1 MIRIIG
7 ARKLAALRA
16 EAGRVPGLEHAAA
29 QAEEALQHAVASLER
44 AQAAVAGAAATVARA
59 EAERAPQAA
68 SPSTAPAAEAGPP
81 LSRRAGS
88 ALSAMST
95 QVVPTHG
102 VAYFGPD
109 GDNAGGTPYYP
120 DVYRATCLC
129 GWTQAGDGLSMIL
142 ALAGHNNTAPELELP
157 AHVVTFWAP
166 ESGGPGEAHRAA
178 CLCGWAADGDAE
190 TVIAGIAQHRAGVGR
205 EEVIA

>member
-16 EAGRVPGLEHAAA
+16 EAARVPGLLQAVTQAEEAMQRAIARVEEAGRIAAAA
-29 QAEEALQHAVASLER
+29 QADAGRALQA
-44 AQAAVAGAAATVARA
+44 
-59 EAERAPQAA
+59 
-68 SPSTAPAAEAGPP
+68 APAAEPGLPAPGP
-81 LSRRAGS
+81 AGS
-88 ALSAMST
+88 APPAMST
-95 QVVPTHG
+95 QVVPAHG

-166 ESGGPGEAHRAA
+166 ESGGPGEAHQAT

-190 TVIAGIAQHRAGVGR
+190 TVSPASRSTGPAPAAKR
-205 EEVIA
+205 